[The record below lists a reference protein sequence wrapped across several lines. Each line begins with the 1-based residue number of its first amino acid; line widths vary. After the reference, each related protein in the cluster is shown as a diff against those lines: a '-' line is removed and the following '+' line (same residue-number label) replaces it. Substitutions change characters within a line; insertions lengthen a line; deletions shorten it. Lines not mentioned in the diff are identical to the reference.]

1 MCLWL
6 AYPPRPDPNPVLDVH
21 DTQGRKGR
29 CMAEGPDI
37 RPGPPWVCGINTIT
51 LSTST
56 MGRNTASDGAAFAPV
71 SPTGL
76 GMAYSVGRDGMQ
88 WTGSSYKTS
97 PNLSDFVECIQQ
109 ASDEIH
115 EVLKKP

>member
-1 MCLWL
+1 MKSGKSIPRLFQDS
-6 AYPPRPDPNPVLDVH
+6 AYAN
-21 DTQGRKGR
+21 
-29 CMAEGPDI
+29 
-37 RPGPPWVCGINTIT
+37 INTIT